1 MVDKEISS
9 CWMSGRKVFE
19 TLYLMCTLDG
29 SLISLFFP
37 YCCMMEYKLL
47 RVFCG
52 SYTKYYCGKDNFQ
65 LLEFFD
71 IKGVEHDCFVVS
83 YVDYEIMW

>member
-9 CWMSGRKVFE
+9 CWMSGKDVFE

-65 LLEFFD
+65 ILEFSFN
-71 IKGVEHDCFVVS
+71 EHGTRHWN
-83 YVDYEIMW
+83 ETI